1 MEDWKDIPEYEG
13 LYQASTLGNIK
24 SLPKDGSGGHSLS
37 IVLKPS
43 IDKDGYLFVSLYKD
57 KRLKNY
63 KVHRLIA

>member
-24 SLPKDGSGGHSLS
+24 SLPKDGSGGHSLP

-43 IDKDGYLFVSLYKD
+43 IEGWLFVCKPLQRQKI
-57 KRLKNY
+57 KEL
-63 KVHRLIA
+63 